1 MDRRDFIAKSGAGI
15 AVTALGASVAG
26 ELQESEAVIYYI
38 TQIPERVQMQM
49 RSVTGHYRNDFS
61 KTTQSFYWMN
71 HCEHCGMKQGDFECS
86 KNSIRRIVPSIRRM
100 PLESCCGRLARLLKR
115 RRHRLPMNPGS
126 SNGLGSFPD
135 YGGNAWRPREPRFLR
150 SEVP

>member
-1 MDRRDFIAKSGAGI
+1 MLAYRRIDEIAQRQGKAMDRRDFIAKSGAGI

-61 KTTQSFYWMN
+61 KTTQSFYWN
-71 HCEHCGMKQGDFECS
+71 
-86 KNSIRRIVPSIRRM
+86 
-100 PLESCCGRLARLLKR
+100 ES
-115 RRHRLPMNPGS
+115 
-126 SNGLGSFPD
+126 
-135 YGGNAWRPREPRFLR
+135 LR
-150 SEVP
+150 TLWNEAG

>member
-1 MDRRDFIAKSGAGI
+1 VLAYRRIDEIAQRQGKAMDRRDFIAKSGAGI

-71 HCEHCGMKQGDFECS
+71 HCEHCGMKQGDFELFEEFDTPYCPINPEDAS
-86 KNSIRRIVPSIRRM
+86 RI
-100 PLESCCGRLARLLKR
+100 L
-115 RRHRLPMNPGS
+115 
-126 SNGLGSFPD
+126 
-135 YGGNAWRPREPRFLR
+135 LR
-150 SEVP
+150 SVSEAFEASAASIAYEPGFFERMRILS